1 MNKRCSMTMKRLLII
16 GLVIGII
23 LLSGFGLIRIM
34 RRALRQNPAAA
45 GAVMM
50 MNKTDSDVLFMV
62 RTTEQRTDWLSVG
75 PHGYTYQAMPLSKN
89 EMVRSLLVRYG
100 HKKYRFADL
109 SLLNMN
115 QESLTR
121 HFAICVLKKC
131 DPQWDRLKERFA
143 KQKISLDE
151 ESKYLLLS
159 SYDKLGTFLDDDAN
173 VQVVR
178 IRG

>member
-1 MNKRCSMTMKRLLII
+1 MTMRRLLII

-23 LLSGFGLIRIM
+23 LLAGFGLIRIM
-34 RRALRQNPAAA
+34 RRAVRQTVGNA

-50 MNKTDSDVLFMV
+50 MNKTDSNVLFLV

-75 PHGYTYQAMPLSKN
+75 AHGYTYQAMPFSKN

-100 HKKYRFADL
+100 HKKYRFADS
-109 SLLNMN
+109 SLLNVN
-115 QESLTR
+115 QEGLTR
-121 HFAICVLKKC
+121 HFAVCVLKKC
-131 DPQWDRLKERFA
+131 DPHWERLKERLS
-143 KQKISLDE
+143 KQKILLDE

-173 VQVVR
+173 MQVVR
-178 IRG
+178 IRGG